1 MRFIIRGAAIG
12 LLAGALFF
20 FVPFLLKFFLIFLLI
35 SFIIRL
41 AWGGRR
47 GRRGFGPG
55 YRNRYMGYQGRY
67 YDPYDGNPISIDGRG
82 FVPPVQDGGRESS
95 FPVL

>member
-1 MRFIIRGAAIG
+1 MRFIFRGAAIG

-20 FVPFLLKFFLIFLLI
+20 LVPFLLRFFLIFLLI

-55 YRNRYMGYQGRY
+55 ARNRYRGRY
-67 YDPYDGNPISIDGRG
+67 FDPYDGNPISIDGRG
-82 FVPPVQDGGRESS
+82 IVPPVKEGGRESS